1 MKLTISGFFSSGLYH
16 GNTEMFVR
24 WEAEKSFGYLIVSLH
39 LKAAEQFFFTKGL
52 MFKGR
57 QAVSSKGLGDSN
69 SLFGRQVQAL
79 FRIDPDSFREL
90 RI

>member
-1 MKLTISGFFSSGLYH
+1 
-16 GNTEMFVR
+16 
-24 WEAEKSFGYLIVSLH
+24 
-39 LKAAEQFFFTKGL
+39 

-69 SLFGRQVQAL
+69 SLFGRQDQAL

>member
-1 MKLTISGFFSSGLYH
+1 
-16 GNTEMFVR
+16 
-24 WEAEKSFGYLIVSLH
+24 
-39 LKAAEQFFFTKGL
+39 